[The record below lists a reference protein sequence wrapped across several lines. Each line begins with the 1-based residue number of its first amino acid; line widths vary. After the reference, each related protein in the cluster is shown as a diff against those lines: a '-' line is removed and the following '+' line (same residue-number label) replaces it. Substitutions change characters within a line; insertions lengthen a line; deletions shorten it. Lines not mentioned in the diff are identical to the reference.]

1 MTIDKEIPSG
11 PLTGVRVLEV
21 ATVIMAPLAG
31 RQLAKLGA
39 EVVKVEPVSGDVIRK
54 SGQSR
59 ANGQTGT
66 SLNVNDGKRSVA
78 LSFSSPEDI
87 DLLKHLIE
95 ECDILITNQLPR
107 RREKY
112 GLDWPAVSKIN
123 PRCILVTGQ
132 GFATESEYANVPA
145 YDDTIQAA
153 SGVCDVY
160 QLSTGTP
167 KYAPYIMA
175 DKVVGLTMTYAAIAA
190 LYRREITGVG
200 QWVDVPMFDT
210 MVDFNMIEQL
220 SDFAFDPPAGDPG
233 WPRTVNP
240 HRRPHATADGW
251 ICIIPYSDQ
260 NWRDFLVLAGKQPQ
274 GETEAVYLSTNKERN
289 AHVEEMQNIIAEYAS
304 ERTTAQI
311 EVELSEFNI
320 PVQRVN
326 TLEDLVS
333 NEYLNQRNTVEHV
346 ERPDVGKYWRTSPNM
361 HFSESPLSPPRTSS
375 ATNDD
380 KQSIINELV
389 D

>member
-1 MTIDKEIPSG
+1 MTIDNEIPSG

-66 SLNVNDGKRSVA
+66 SLNVNDGKRNVA
-78 LSFSSPEDI
+78 LSFSSPEDL

>member
-1 MTIDKEIPSG
+1 MTIDNEIPSG

-78 LSFSSPEDI
+78 LSFSSPEDL

>member
-1 MTIDKEIPSG
+1 MTIDNEIPSG

-78 LSFSSPEDI
+78 LSFSSPEDL

-274 GETEAVYLSTNKERN
+274 GETEAVYLPTNKERN

>member
-1 MTIDKEIPSG
+1 MTIDNEIPSG

-78 LSFSSPEDI
+78 LSFSSPEDL

-160 QLSTGTP
+160 QLSTGIP

>member
-1 MTIDKEIPSG
+1 MTIDNEIPSG

-78 LSFSSPEDI
+78 LSFSSPEDL

-274 GETEAVYLSTNKERN
+274 SETEAVYLPTNKERN

>member
-1 MTIDKEIPSG
+1 MTIDNENSSG
-11 PLTGVRVLEV
+11 PLSGIRVLEI

-39 EVVKVEPVSGDVIRK
+39 EVLKVEPVSGDVIRK
-54 SGQSR
+54 SGQAR

-78 LSFSSPEDI
+78 LSFSSQEDL
-87 DLLKHLIE
+87 DLLSHLIE
-95 ECDILITNQLPR
+95 QCDILITNQLPR

-112 GLDWPAVSKIN
+112 GLDWHAVSKIN

-190 LYRREITGVG
+190 LYRREITGIG

-274 GETEAVYLSTNKERN
+274 SETEAVYLPTNKERN

-304 ERTTAQI
+304 KRTTAQI

-333 NEYLNQRNTVEHV
+333 NEYLNQRNTVERV